1 MLISIFENYR
11 GVAYFIDSDNFLIYR
26 RLKKGEL
33 KIVNPNKSK
42 YGYIVS
48 LSMFY
53 DDNIKRLRKKNVY
66 LHNIIAEYIYHYNGD
81 YVVLYNDGNNLN
93 ISKNNLNISYIR

>member
-42 YGYIVS
+42 IWLYC
-48 LSMFY
+48 FT
-53 DDNIKRLRKKNVY
+53 VY
-66 LHNIIAEYIYHYNGD
+66 
-81 YVVLYNDGNNLN
+81 VL
-93 ISKNNLNISYIR
+93 

>member
-33 KIVNPNKSK
+33 K
-42 YGYIVS
+42 
-48 LSMFY
+48 L
-53 DDNIKRLRKKNVY
+53 
-66 LHNIIAEYIYHYNGD
+66 
-81 YVVLYNDGNNLN
+81 
-93 ISKNNLNISYIR
+93 

>member
-53 DDNIKRLRKKNVY
+53 DDDIKRLRKKKC
-66 LHNIIAEYIYHYNGD
+66 
-81 YVVLYNDGNNLN
+81 
-93 ISKNNLNISYIR
+93 ISS